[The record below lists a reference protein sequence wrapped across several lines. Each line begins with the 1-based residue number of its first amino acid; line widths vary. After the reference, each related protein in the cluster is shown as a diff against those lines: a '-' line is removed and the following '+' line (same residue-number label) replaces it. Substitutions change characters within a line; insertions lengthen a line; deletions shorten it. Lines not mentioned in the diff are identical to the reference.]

1 MQGKFSNIHLLKR
14 EILMANLNSK
24 FALEGFTKSIAQEMK
39 PEWNIRF
46 LIAAPGGIHTNFAGS
61 PTASMKIFPRHP
73 AYDSPS
79 HPLTQI
85 LGYLKM
91 PGIFDA
97 WCDPKTCAQFL
108 FDTVTGKYDKPLPI
122 RLPMGSDSV
131 QGLKQEFENSLQEIG
146 IWKAEAESC
155 STGGGADLS
164 RLGK

>member
-1 MQGKFSNIHLLKR
+1 MFHNIKTHFPAKQTL
-14 EILMANLNSK
+14 IAYLNSK

-46 LIAAPGGIHTNFAGS
+46 LIAAPGGVRTNFAGS
-61 PTASMKIFPRHP
+61 PTAGMKIVSRHP

-91 PGIFDA
+91 PGIADA
-97 WCDPKTCAQFL
+97 WCDPKICAQLL

-122 RLPMGSDSV
+122 RLLMGSDSV
-131 QGLKQEFENSLQEIG
+131 QGVNQELEKSLQEIE
-146 IWKAEAESC
+146 IWKAESESC
-155 STGGGADLS
+155 SPGGGADLAQ
-164 RLGK
+164 LGK